1 MKKRRRQIEKDVKK
15 DKEIEKVEVKYEE
28 GGGAINGKED
38 GREGRGS
45 VGGGER

>member
-15 DKEIEKVEVKYEE
+15 DIEIEKVEE